1 MRIDRNNF
9 HIFTGGPGS
18 GKTSVI
24 KALAAR
30 GYVCVAE
37 VGRQI
42 ICEQA
47 LIGGDAHHGGDRLKY
62 RELMLSRSIYTFNA
76 VEEREKP
83 VFLDRGIP
91 DLVGYGTLIGVET
104 PPHILKAAT
113 LFRAHKQV
121 FIMPP
126 WREIF
131 AQDAERKQDFV
142 EAHETWRVMAKTY
155 PPLGYELIEVP
166 RMCISDRVD
175 FILARI

>member
-1 MRIDRNNF
+1 MRIERDNF

-24 KALAAR
+24 EALAAR
-30 GYVCVAE
+30 GHLCIAE

-42 ICEQA
+42 IQEQA
-47 LIGGDAHHGGDRLKY
+47 LIGGDVHHGGDRRAY

-76 VEEREKP
+76 VAEHEKP

-91 DLVGYGTLIGVET
+91 DLVGYGALIGVET
-104 PPHILKAAT
+104 PPHILKAAA

-126 WREIF
+126 WREIYE
-131 AQDAERKQDFV
+131 QDAERKQDFA
-142 EAHETWRVMAKTY
+142 EAHETWRVMAETY
-155 PPLGYELIEVP
+155 PQLGYELIEVP
-166 RMCISDRVD
+166 RMRISDRVD